1 MKRFVWVAA
10 LLAAVLPVIVLPDA
24 VAQGPSQPK
33 LVCDRGPFSTKTFG
47 GTQWQIYGCT
57 DNRSVAIVTAPSS
70 PAIPFY
76 FLLAWIDGVY
86 TVSGE
91 GTGRRDLTAK
101 AYNDIIK
108 LTRPQIDALVKETQ
122 RSSN

>member
-1 MKRFVWVAA
+1 MRRVASILA
-10 LLAAVLPVIVLPDA
+10 LSSALAVSADA

-33 LVCDRGPFSTKTFG
+33 LVCDRGPVATKSYG
-47 GTQWQIYGCT
+47 GTQWQLYGCN
-57 DNRSVAIVTAPSS
+57 DNRSVAIVTAPGS

-76 FLLAWIDGVY
+76 FLLAWVNGVY

-101 AYNDIIK
+101 AYNDLVK
-108 LTRPQIDALVKETQ
+108 LTPPQINALVKETQ
-122 RSSN
+122 KGN

>member
-1 MKRFVWVAA
+1 MKRFVWAAA
-10 LLAAVLPVIVLPDA
+10 LLAAVLSAIVLPDA

-33 LVCDRGPFSTKTFG
+33 LVCDRGPFSTKSFG

-57 DNRSVAIVTAPSS
+57 DNRSVAIVTAPGN

-76 FLLAWIDGVY
+76 FLFAWIDGVY

-101 AYNDIIK
+101 AYSDIIK
-108 LTRPQIDALVKETQ
+108 LTRPQIDALVKETLKTK
-122 RSSN
+122 

>member
-1 MKRFVWVAA
+1 MMRRLASIAA
-10 LLAAVLPVIVLPDA
+10 LSSALAVSTDA

-33 LVCDRGPFSTKTFG
+33 LVCDRGPVATKTFG
-47 GTQWQIYGCT
+47 GTPWQIYGCS
-57 DNRSVAIVTAPSS
+57 DNRSVAIVTAPGS

-76 FLLAWIDGVY
+76 FLLAWINGVY

-101 AYNDIIK
+101 AYNDITK
-108 LTRPQIDALVKETQ
+108 LTRPQIDALVNETLK
-122 RSSN
+122 RN

>member
-1 MKRFVWVAA
+1 MKRFAWAAA
-10 LLAAVLPVIVLPDA
+10 LLAAVLPAIVLPDA
-24 VAQGPSQPK
+24 LAQGPSQPK

-57 DNRSVAIVTAPSS
+57 DNRSVAIVTAPGS

-108 LTRPQIDALVKETQ
+108 LTRPQIDALVKETLKT
-122 RSSN
+122 N

>member
-1 MKRFVWVAA
+1 MKHFAWAAAA
-10 LLAAVLPVIVLPDA
+10 LAVTVSDAA
-24 VAQGPSQPK
+24 AQGPSQPK

-57 DNRSVAIVTAPSS
+57 DNRSVAIVTAPGS

-76 FLLAWIDGVY
+76 FLLAWVNGVY

-108 LTRPQIDALVKETQ
+108 LTRPQIDALVNETLK
-122 RSSN
+122 SGN

>member
-1 MKRFVWVAA
+1 MKRPAAAAA
-10 LLAAVLPVIVLPDA
+10 LLAALLFAAVEA

-47 GTQWQIYGCT
+47 GTPWQIYGCN
-57 DNRSVAIVTAPSS
+57 DNRSVAIVTAPGN

-76 FLLAWIDGVY
+76 FLLAWVNGVY

-101 AYNDIIK
+101 AYNELIK
-108 LTRPQIDALVKETQ
+108 LNRQQIDALVNETLK
-122 RSSN
+122 RN

>member
-1 MKRFVWVAA
+1 MRRLVSILA
-10 LLAAVLPVIVLPDA
+10 LSSALALSTDA

-33 LVCDRGPFSTKTFG
+33 LVCDRGPVATKSFG
-47 GTQWQIYGCT
+47 GTQWQIYGCN
-57 DNRSVAIVTAPSS
+57 DNRSVAIVTAPGS

-76 FLLAWIDGVY
+76 FLLAWVNGVY

-101 AYNDIIK
+101 AYSDIVK
-108 LTRPQIDALVKETQ
+108 LTRPQIDALVKETLKG
-122 RSSN
+122 N

>member
-1 MKRFVWVAA
+1 MKRFVWAAA
-10 LLAAVLPVIVLPDA
+10 LLAAVLPAIVLTDA
-24 VAQGPSQPK
+24 LAQGPSQPK

-57 DNRSVAIVTAPSS
+57 DNRSVAIVTAPGS

-108 LTRPQIDALVKETQ
+108 LTRPQIDALVKETLKTK
-122 RSSN
+122 

>member
-1 MKRFVWVAA
+1 MKRFAWAAA
-10 LLAAVLPVIVLPDA
+10 LLAAVLPAIVLPDA

-57 DNRSVAIVTAPSS
+57 DNRSVAIVTAPGS

-108 LTRPQIDALVKETQ
+108 LTRPQIDVLVKETLKPK
-122 RSSN
+122 

>member
-1 MKRFVWVAA
+1 MKRFVWAAA
-10 LLAAVLPVIVLPDA
+10 LLAAVLPAIVLPDA

-57 DNRSVAIVTAPSS
+57 DNRSVAIVTAPGS

-76 FLLAWIDGVY
+76 FLLAWVNGVY

-101 AYNDIIK
+101 AYTEIVK
-108 LTRPQIDALVKETQ
+108 LTRPQIDALVKETLKG
-122 RSSN
+122 N

>member
-108 LTRPQIDALVKETQ
+108 LTRPQIDALVKETLKT
-122 RSSN
+122 N

>member
-1 MKRFVWVAA
+1 MKRPAAAAELLAA
-10 LLAAVLPVIVLPDA
+10 LLFAAVEA

-47 GTQWQIYGCT
+47 GTPWQIYGCN
-57 DNRSVAIVTAPSS
+57 DNRSVAIVTAPGN

-76 FLLAWIDGVY
+76 FLLAWVNGVY

-101 AYNDIIK
+101 AYNELIK
-108 LTRPQIDALVKETQ
+108 LNRQQIDALVNETLK
-122 RSSN
+122 RN

>member
-1 MKRFVWVAA
+1 MKRFVWAAA
-10 LLAAVLPVIVLPDA
+10 LLAAVLPAIVLTDA
-24 VAQGPSQPK
+24 LAQGPSQPK

-57 DNRSVAIVTAPSS
+57 DNRSVAIVTAPGS

-86 TVSGE
+86 TVSSE

-108 LTRPQIDALVKETQ
+108 LTRPQIDALVKETLKT
-122 RSSN
+122 N

>member
-1 MKRFVWVAA
+1 MRRLASILA
-10 LLAAVLPVIVLPDA
+10 LASVLAVSTDA

-33 LVCDRGPFSTKTFG
+33 LVCDRGPVATKSFG
-47 GTQWQIYGCT
+47 GTQWQIYGCS
-57 DNRSVAIVTAPSS
+57 DNRSVAIVTAPGN

-76 FLLAWIDGVY
+76 FLLAWVNGVY

-101 AYNDIIK
+101 AYNDLVK
-108 LTRPQIDALVKETQ
+108 LTRPQIDALVKETLQ
-122 RSSN
+122 GN

>member
-1 MKRFVWVAA
+1 MKRFVWLAA

-33 LVCDRGPFSTKTFG
+33 LVCDRGPFSSKTFG

-57 DNRSVAIVTAPSS
+57 DNRSVAIVTAPGS

-108 LTRPQIDALVKETQ
+108 LTRPQIDAVVKETLKT
-122 RSSN
+122 N

>member
-1 MKRFVWVAA
+1 MKRFVWAAA
-10 LLAAVLPVIVLPDA
+10 LLAVVLPDA

-47 GTQWQIYGCT
+47 GTQWQIYGCS
-57 DNRSVAIVTAPSS
+57 DSRSVAIVTAPGS

-108 LTRPQIDALVKETQ
+108 LSRPQIDALVKETLKT
-122 RSSN
+122 N

>member
-1 MKRFVWVAA
+1 MKRFAWAAA
-10 LLAAVLPVIVLPDA
+10 LLAAVLPAIVLPDA

-57 DNRSVAIVTAPSS
+57 DNRSVAIVTAPGS

-76 FLLAWIDGVY
+76 FLLAWVNGVY

-101 AYNDIIK
+101 AYNDIVK
-108 LTRPQIDALVKETQ
+108 LTRPQIDALVKETLKG
-122 RSSN
+122 N

>member
-1 MKRFVWVAA
+1 MKRFVWAAA
-10 LLAAVLPVIVLPDA
+10 LLAAVLSAIVLPDA

-33 LVCDRGPFSTKTFG
+33 LVCDRGPFSTKSFG

-57 DNRSVAIVTAPSS
+57 DNRSVAIVTAPGS

-101 AYNDIIK
+101 AYSDIIK
-108 LTRPQIDALVKETQ
+108 LTRPQIDALVNETLK
-122 RSSN
+122 SN

>member
-1 MKRFVWVAA
+1 MKRFVWAAA
-10 LLAAVLPVIVLPDA
+10 LLAAVLPAIVLPDA
-24 VAQGPSQPK
+24 LAQGPSQPK

-57 DNRSVAIVTAPSS
+57 DNRSVAIVTAPGS

-108 LTRPQIDALVKETQ
+108 LTRPQIDALVKETLKAK
-122 RSSN
+122 

>member
-1 MKRFVWVAA
+1 MRRLASIAA
-10 LLAAVLPVIVLPDA
+10 LSSALAVSTDA

-33 LVCDRGPFSTKTFG
+33 LVCDRGPVATKTFG
-47 GTQWQIYGCT
+47 GTPWQIYGCS
-57 DNRSVAIVTAPSS
+57 DNRSVAIVTAPGS

-76 FLLAWIDGVY
+76 FLLAWINGVY

-101 AYNDIIK
+101 AYNDITK
-108 LTRPQIDALVKETQ
+108 LTRPQIDALVNETLK
-122 RSSN
+122 RN

>member
-1 MKRFVWVAA
+1 MRRLAWAAA
-10 LLAAVLPVIVLPDA
+10 LLSTLTIGLADA
-24 VAQGPSQPK
+24 RAQGPSQPR
-33 LVCDRGPFSTKTFG
+33 LLCERGPISTKTFG
-47 GTQWQIYGCT
+47 GTQWQIYGCN
-57 DNRSVAIVTAPSS
+57 DSRSVAIVTAPGS

-76 FLLAWIDGVY
+76 FLLAWVNGVY

-108 LTRPQIDALVKETQ
+108 LTPPQIDALVKETLKG
-122 RSSN
+122 N